1 MTEHKACPKCEG
13 TIEQGFIPSLGRGQ
27 LLWFAGVPPATYRES
42 FMFGRKA
49 LTVTTYRC
57 LACGYLESYAEG

>member
-1 MTEHKACPKCEG
+1 MTDQKACPKCAS
-13 TIEQGFIPSLGRGQ
+13 TMEQGFIPSPGRGQ

-49 LTVTTYRC
+49 VTVTTYRC
-57 LACGYLESYAEG
+57 SACGYLESYTEG

>member
-1 MTEHKACPKCEG
+1 M
-13 TIEQGFIPSLGRGQ
+13 EQGFIPSLGRGQ

-49 LTVTTYRC
+49 YRDD
-57 LACGYLESYAEG
+57 LSVLGLRLSGIVCGGMIARR

>member
-1 MTEHKACPKCEG
+1 MQ
-13 TIEQGFIPSLGRGQ
+13 QGFIPSPGRGQ

-49 LTVTTYRC
+49 VTVTTYRC
-57 LACGYLESYAEG
+57 SACGYLESYAEG